1 MGRAHLF
8 NFLFMVFERRK
19 TKMIKKTITFEDFDG
34 NERTEDFYFNLTEAE
49 LTDLELSVSG
59 GFGSLIDKITKT
71 QDVPEIMKIFKQI
84 IKLAYG
90 IKSPDGRRFEKSEAI
105 YNDFAQTNAFSQL
118 YMELASDEQKASDF
132 INGILPK
139 KILDQT
145 KSIQKNGDAPVL
157 TTVADTNA

>member
-1 MGRAHLF
+1 ML
-8 NFLFMVFERRK
+8 
-19 TKMIKKTITFEDFDG
+19 KKTITFEDFDG

-139 KILDQT
+139 KILEQT
-145 KSIQKNGDAPVL
+145 KSIQKNGDAPALNV
-157 TTVADTNA
+157 VADTDA

>member
-1 MGRAHLF
+1 ML
-8 NFLFMVFERRK
+8 
-19 TKMIKKTITFEDFDG
+19 KKTITFEDFDG

-84 IKLAYG
+84 IKLSYG
-90 IKSPDGRRFEKSEAI
+90 VKSPDGRRFEKSDAI
-105 YNDFAQTNAFSQL
+105 YNDFAQTNAFSNL

-139 KILDQT
+139 KLVDQVDT
-145 KSIQKNGDAPVL
+145 LKKNGDAPALNV
-157 TTVADTNA
+157 VADTNA

>member
-1 MGRAHLF
+1 ML
-8 NFLFMVFERRK
+8 
-19 TKMIKKTITFEDFDG
+19 KKTITFEDFDG

-139 KILDQT
+139 KILDQAKT
-145 KSIQKNGDAPVL
+145 IQKNGDAPAL
-157 TTVADTNA
+157 TAVADTNA

>member
-1 MGRAHLF
+1 ML
-8 NFLFMVFERRK
+8 
-19 TKMIKKTITFEDFDG
+19 KKTITFEDFDG

-84 IKLAYG
+84 IKLSYG
-90 IKSPDGRRFEKSEAI
+90 VKSPDGRKFEKSEAI

-118 YMELASDEQKASDF
+118 YMELASNEQKAGDF

-139 KILDQT
+139 KLVDQVDT
-145 KSIQKNGDAPVL
+145 LKKNGDAPVL
-157 TTVADTNA
+157 NVVADTNA

>member
-1 MGRAHLF
+1 ML
-8 NFLFMVFERRK
+8 
-19 TKMIKKTITFEDFDG
+19 KKTITFEDFDG

-139 KILDQT
+139 KILDQA
-145 KSIQKNGDAPVL
+145 KSIQKNGDAPAL
-157 TTVADTNA
+157 TAVADTNA

>member
-1 MGRAHLF
+1 ML
-8 NFLFMVFERRK
+8 
-19 TKMIKKTITFEDFDG
+19 KKTITFEDFDG

-49 LTDLELSVSG
+49 LTDLELSVKG

-84 IKLAYG
+84 IKLSYG
-90 IKSPDGRRFEKSEAI
+90 VKSPDGRKFEKSEAI

-118 YMELASDEQKASDF
+118 YMELASNEQKASDF

-139 KILDQT
+139 KLVDQVDT
-145 KSIQKNGDAPVL
+145 LKKNGDAPALNV
-157 TTVADTNA
+157 VADTNA

>member
-1 MGRAHLF
+1 ML
-8 NFLFMVFERRK
+8 
-19 TKMIKKTITFEDFDG
+19 KKTITFEDFDG

-84 IKLAYG
+84 IKLSYG
-90 IKSPDGRRFEKSEAI
+90 VKSPDGRRFEKSDAI

-139 KILDQT
+139 KLVDQVNT
-145 KSIQKNGDAPVL
+145 LKKNGDAPALNV
-157 TTVADTNA
+157 VADANA